1 MQDPVKRETA
11 RLAVGLAAVDLI
23 ACLVF
28 WLLKKMDYTVPLGL
42 LLGTAVAVLNFWLL
56 GRTIRHAMNKE
67 SGQKATVQGSYALR
81 LLMIGA
87 AGALGALV
95 PCFNV
100 FAVLVPIVAATP
112 VILIL
117 QAIEKKKNA

>member
-1 MQDPVKRETA
+1 
-11 RLAVGLAAVDLI
+11 
-23 ACLVF
+23 
-28 WLLKKMDYTVPLGL
+28 MDYTVPLGL
-42 LLGTAVAVLNFWLL
+42 LLGTAVELLNFWLL

-100 FAVLVPIVAATP
+100 FGVLIPIVAATP